1 MFSVVCIFSDAA
13 KSASA
18 YTYSPCSWVELI
30 INVGP
35 ISFKMREQVTF
46 SLSEWEKWIL
56 DAIRKIRAQKQRP
69 SAERI
74 CHAVRQHHPH
84 SEEVIRDYLEQLVSA
99 GTVLK
104 VFNKGQNT
112 YKDPGGIQNSRQL
125 KLTKDS
131 DLSKVVFRATRELQE
146 KDGSSL
152 KSIEKYIQQSHTLE
166 LSEPDVELSSVIRL
180 SAKRAVE
187 KGLVV
192 LDGKLYKAVEQDKL
206 VDKQKS
212 KPKSESRPLSED
224 STKADSVVD
233 KPSKSDKQDRS
244 KAEKVVKSE
253 KSLKTP
259 KLTRKKRSS
268 DKHNE
273 SAKVSKFTLLCLV
286 RHVQIVFGTM

>member
-1 MFSVVCIFSDAA
+1 
-13 KSASA
+13 
-18 YTYSPCSWVELI
+18 
-30 INVGP
+30 
-35 ISFKMREQVTF
+35 MREQVTF

-84 SEEVIRDYLEQLVSA
+84 SEELIRDYLEQLVSA

-192 LDGKLYKAVEQDKL
+192 LEGKLYKAVEPDKVVDKL
-206 VDKQKS
+206 KS
-212 KPKSESRPLSED
+212 KPVKSEFVSEVKLKSKLVKSESVSEVSAKVD
-224 STKADSVVD
+224 NLID
-233 KPSKSDKQDRS
+233 KPTTSHKPKPERG
-244 KAEKVVKSE
+244 VKLE

-259 KLTRKKRSS
+259 KLRKKRCS

-273 SAKVSKFTLLCLV
+273 SAKVSYCMLIFLYRQKVAL
-286 RHVQIVFGTM
+286 

>member
-1 MFSVVCIFSDAA
+1 
-13 KSASA
+13 
-18 YTYSPCSWVELI
+18 
-30 INVGP
+30 
-35 ISFKMREQVTF
+35 MREQITF

-56 DAIRKIRAQKQRP
+56 EAIRKIRAQKQRP

-84 SEEVIRDYLEQLVSA
+84 SEELIRDYLEQLVSA

-125 KLTKDS
+125 KLTKES
-131 DLSKVVFRATRELQE
+131 DLSKVIFRATRELQE

-187 KGLVV
+187 KGLVI
-192 LDGKLYKAVEQDKL
+192 LEGKLYKAVEHDKIVDKL
-206 VDKQKS
+206 KS
-212 KPKSESRPLSED
+212 KPIKSDSISEVKLKSKLVKSESVSEVTAKVD
-224 STKADSVVD
+224 NLTD
-233 KPSKSDKQDRS
+233 KPTTSDKQDNS
-244 KAEKVVKSE
+244 KLEKGVKLE
-253 KSLKTP
+253 KSLKTL
-259 KLTRKKRSS
+259 KLRKKRSTE
-268 DKHNE
+268 KHNE
-273 SAKVSKFTLLCLV
+273 SAKVSNLLLIMLNSV
-286 RHVQIVFGTM
+286 EF